1 LFTCLLKNK
10 IFERFELPVEFN
22 KLQSKWYYDTVIDIK
37 RLKTSIQG
45 QQSLLFFN
53 DIYQQLIAKFV
64 WEDISRGR
72 DPNKKYLKYLLGIDR
87 SRARLHGQ
95 LKISILNNQVSVFS
109 KRNFNRFDQYF
120 SISFN
125 DLIFHQVF
133 QKQ

>member
-1 LFTCLLKNK
+1 M
-10 IFERFELPVEFN
+10 PVEFN